1 LLPAFSETAILLPQE
16 IGNMREKYGLEATG
30 FVLKRGV
37 NRQGMAF
44 RGFLICLAAS
54 SAVFAAGFYAGAVV
68 EIKPD
73 KGKPVAYLRIIF
85 NDPHASVSS
94 TNYRAKFD
102 IFRSTQKALML
113 TPAVLRAA
121 AKNPKIADLPPVKEH
136 KNIEQWLRNR
146 LRIEFPDDAEV
157 MKVCIEGADAKDGV
171 MLVNAVVEAYMSEI
185 VEAEQNK
192 IQARIRELNDT
203 IVKKKDLLNSSL
215 YDLRRIT
222 SQFNNPDFEM
232 LTLQQKNVLE
242 ELALVR
248 TAFIRAEYKLIEMK
262 TELASK
268 EALLRAAV
276 ETPITDVECLEFT
289 DSDSILKKLGE
300 ELATRKV
307 AEDEKSKADLER
319 VQTLYNER
327 IERIRGEIAA
337 KKRADL
343 DKEVK
348 SLQAAVAVAKQPPFA
363 EAEVKRLREEAERF
377 TFGFVDIPMFRDQV
391 KNMEK
396 TVDALVSE
404 MNALLI
410 ESKTMPRIVVLS
422 FAEIPE

>member
-1 LLPAFSETAILLPQE
+1 
-16 IGNMREKYGLEATG
+16 MREKYGLGATG

-37 NRQGMAF
+37 HRQGMAF
-44 RGFLICLAAS
+44 RGILICLAAS

-68 EIKPD
+68 EIKSD

-85 NDPHASVSS
+85 NDPDASVSS

-102 IFRSTQKALML
+102 IFRSTQKQLML
-113 TPAVLRAA
+113 TPPVFRAA
-121 AKNPKIADLPPVKEH
+121 AKNPKIADLPSVKEQ
-136 KNIEQWLRNR
+136 KNIEQWLRNH

-157 MKVCIEGADAKDGV
+157 MKVGIDGVDAKDGA

-203 IVKKKDLLNSSL
+203 IAKKKEILNSLL

-222 SQFNNPDFEM
+222 AEFKPDSEM
-232 LTLQQKNVLE
+232 LTLQQKYVFE
-242 ELALVR
+242 ELVLVR
-248 TAFIRAEYKLIEMK
+248 TAYIRAEFKLIEMK

-268 EALLRAAV
+268 DALLRTAM
-276 ETPITDVECLEFT
+276 ETPITDVECLEFA

-348 SLQAAVAVAKQPPFA
+348 SLQAAVSVAEKQPSFA
-363 EAEVKRLREEAERF
+363 EAEFKRLREETDRYK
-377 TFGFVDIPMFRDQV
+377 FGCVDIPMFRDEV

-422 FAEIPE
+422 LAEIPE

>member
-1 LLPAFSETAILLPQE
+1 
-16 IGNMREKYGLEATG
+16 
-30 FVLKRGV
+30 
-37 NRQGMAF
+37 
-44 RGFLICLAAS
+44 
-54 SAVFAAGFYAGAVV
+54 
-68 EIKPD
+68 
-73 KGKPVAYLRIIF
+73 
-85 NDPHASVSS
+85 
-94 TNYRAKFD
+94 
-102 IFRSTQKALML
+102 ML